1 MLLPSKRILLGY
13 QFATKMVFVRC
24 QFAIKI
30 ASVSVPV
37 RQQNGL
43 CVGSNSLPK
52 RPLFGCQVC
61 LPFTVNSG
69 PKMATVWV
77 PSQAPDYRFSRI
89 KMRRNISIVTAQRME
104 ILDAYDL
111 SNVLASLNPENA
123 NENVKF
129 LEISKIS
136 ID

>member
-1 MLLPSKRILLGY
+1 
-13 QFATKMVFVRC
+13 
-24 QFAIKI
+24 
-30 ASVSVPV
+30 
-37 RQQNGL
+37 
-43 CVGSNSLPK
+43 
-52 RPLFGCQVC
+52 
-61 LPFTVNSG
+61 
-69 PKMATVWV
+69 MATVWV